1 MCHFCFHCTK
11 ITFSAWLKPHISL
24 PPFTTKYPYLHPK
37 IFVELIRFFIH
48 MLKTRFLPKALSAYQ
63 QLFCSYKNL
72 CITPLI
78 STFSFTP
85 SKKTIIE
92 KMLYALFRLFI
103 LMKKARFDWLTK
115 KFHYNRPII
124 LHLDFCFVFF

>member
-1 MCHFCFHCTK
+1 MTLLSLFNVSLLLSLYQNN
-11 ITFSAWLKPHISL
+11 IFSLVKTPYFP

-48 MLKTRFLPKALSAYQ
+48 MLKNWFLPKASSAYQ
-63 QLFCSYKNL
+63 QLFVLTKTYTL
-72 CITPLI
+72 PLI

-92 KMLYALFRLFI
+92 KVLYALFRFFI
-103 LMKKARFDWLTK
+103 LMKKARFNWFNK
-115 KFHYNRPII
+115 SFII
-124 LHLDFCFVFF
+124 TDRLFCI